1 MAIAAR
7 NWIRVVQ
14 EAIGQMRQFEAFRLD
29 TLNECLWR
37 GGEQIAISPR
47 PFAVLRYMVENP
59 GRLITHD
66 EMLDALWPETWV
78 QPQVLRTYVLDLR
91 KILGDDAG
99 QPRFIQTHSKRGYS
113 FVAPVTE
120 WNGAQEAGAC
130 PAAPESRDLLGRER
144 EMGELRRAFESLAG
158 GARQVI
164 FVSGEPGIGKTAL
177 VDAFCR
183 DAAVAQTALIARGQ
197 CVEGFRGREEYYPVV
212 EALAHSGASSLGEV
226 VRRVFGKVAPAW
238 LPTAAMEHHPG
249 ATAPERSL
257 GDLISALEELSR
269 LHPLVLL
276 FEDLQWADDS
286 TLHLVSALAR
296 RRASAGLLVVAT
308 CGLGDKATGHP
319 LRALRQDLL
328 MRRLC
333 TEIVLGPLGK
343 SAITELVRRQLG
355 QDDLPDGLAAFVH
368 HRSEGN
374 PLFATALIEH
384 LIAQQLLVKAG
395 ADGRTRWEQRAPFG
409 EMEAQVPAGLAQT
422 VEIEIERLS
431 AAEQRILEAASLMGI
446 AFPAWAVA
454 AALTED
460 LSATE
465 EACNALARRLS
476 FIERGGEDELPDGT
490 RSEFYVFVHQVYR
503 DVLYHRQS
511 AACRAARH
519 IRVANRLGELFAG
532 REASVAREMAVH
544 YEAAGDWQLASA
556 ALRGAACHAR
566 QRQAQAEA
574 ADLLHRALRLAQN
587 LSGPDRDAAETA
599 LHAEIAELSSPAS
612 ASSTPSKV

>member
-1 MAIAAR
+1 
-7 NWIRVVQ
+7 
-14 EAIGQMRQFEAFRLD
+14 MRQFEAFRLD

-37 GGEQIAISPR
+37 AGEQIAISPR

-120 WNGAQEAGAC
+120 WNGAQETG
-130 PAAPESRDLLGRER
+130 PASAARESYDLLGRER
-144 EMGELRRAFESLAG
+144 EMGELRRAFESLSG

-183 DAAVAQTALIARGQ
+183 EAAAAQPALIARGQ

-212 EALAHSGASSLGEV
+212 EALAHSGASPLGEV
-226 VRRVFGKVAPAW
+226 AKRVLSKAAPAW
-238 LPTAAMEHHPG
+238 LPTAEVNHHPG
-249 ATAPERSL
+249 ATPPERSL
-257 GDLISALEELSR
+257 GDLIGALEELSR

-296 RRASAGLLVVAT
+296 RRAAAGLLVVAT
-308 CGLGDKATGHP
+308 CGLGDKAAGHP

-328 MRRLC
+328 TRRLC

-343 SAITELVRRQLG
+343 SAVTELVRRQLG
-355 QDDLPDGLAAFVH
+355 QEELPHGLAGFVH

-374 PLFATALIEH
+374 PLFATALVEH
-384 LIAQQLLVKAG
+384 LIAQELLVQTNVDG
-395 ADGRTRWEQRAPFG
+395 AARWEQRAPFD

-422 VEIEIERLS
+422 VEIEIERLG

-454 AALTED
+454 AALDED

-511 AACRAARH
+511 TARRAARH
-519 IRVANRLGELFAG
+519 VRIANRLGVIFAG

-566 QRQAQAEA
+566 QRQADGEA

-587 LSGPDRDAAETA
+587 LSEPDRVAAESA
-599 LHAEIAELSSPAS
+599 IRVEIAELSVPAS
-612 ASSTPSKV
+612 ASSTPPKV